1 MGRRTLALLA
11 SLSLVVLLPAP
22 PKAEARAR
30 HRAIVPWSGSTPT
43 PSVPQEASAA
53 SLVDVPVACS
63 CTSTSSCPVIA
74 TMRVGALSAQPL
86 YCNQLHGAV
95 NPGTRRGG
103 TWFFQCAE
111 LANRWLVE
119 SVGAP
124 RIEGNADAM
133 CGNAD
138 RRAFDV
144 HTRADGYEP
153 TPGDLLVWDGYT
165 MGHVAVVTSVSPS
178 RMLVANQNYGR
189 NGQQYPSLLVP
200 RTRGFFGSP
209 RGDRGLSA
217 KCVIHPKRLP
227 RQPNGTV
234 SPASSAPA
242 SAGPCA
248 RVRSAQDGPYCGA
261 SRQNGF
267 SGGDPTILYTCRN
280 GATTARRCRSAC
292 VMEPAG
298 KPDHCD

>member
-1 MGRRTLALLA
+1 
-11 SLSLVVLLPAP
+11 
-22 PKAEARAR
+22 
-30 HRAIVPWSGSTPT
+30 
-43 PSVPQEASAA
+43 
-53 SLVDVPVACS
+53 
-63 CTSTSSCPVIA
+63 
-74 TMRVGALSAQPL
+74 MRVGGLSPQPL

-189 NGQQYPSLLVP
+189 HGQQYPSLLVP

-217 KCVIHPKRLP
+217 KCVIHPKRLS
-227 RQPNGTV
+227 RQPNGAV
-234 SPASSAPA
+234 VPASQPPS

-248 RVRSAQDGPYCGA
+248 RVPSSQDGPYCGA

-267 SGGDPTILYTCRN
+267 SGGEATTLYTCRS
-280 GATTARRCRSAC
+280 GATTSRRCRSAC
-292 VMEPAG
+292 VIEPAG